1 MRVRVFF
8 PVAIAIALAASLAP
22 DGVARAPT
30 RHPPGHAG
38 VTRPA
43 STGPRIAANP
53 STGVAPGGTVYR
65 RPWPATPIVAARY
78 SYQPAFAVPA
88 IAAAD
93 ECADFG
99 TGCTDEQN
107 CDLWGIDCSA
117 DPQAED
123 PVPADA
129 GSDSSPAAAP

>member
-22 DGVARAPT
+22 GGVARAPT
-30 RHPPGHAG
+30 RHARGQAG
-38 VTRPA
+38 VKRPA
-43 STGPRIAANP
+43 STGTRIAVTP
-53 STGVAPGGTVYR
+53 PTGVAPGGTVYR
-65 RPWPATPIVAARY
+65 TPWPAAPIVTARY
-78 SYQPAFAVPA
+78 SYQPAYAVPA

-117 DPQAED
+117 DPQAEG